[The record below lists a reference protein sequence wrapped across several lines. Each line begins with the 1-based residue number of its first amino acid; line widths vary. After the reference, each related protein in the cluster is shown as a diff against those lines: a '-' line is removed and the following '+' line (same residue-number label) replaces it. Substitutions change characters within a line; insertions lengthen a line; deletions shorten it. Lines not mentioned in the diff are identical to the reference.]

1 MVTRQAWEQG
11 EGTISQ
17 WDAHPH
23 SGHLYCACASLF
35 PGCCQATAPISL
47 AVRSVLSSW
56 WLVQSEGPPA
66 VLLLPGL
73 LPEWWPLACAPLGH
87 RQLRSNCNPPFGDI
101 GSIALR
107 TGRGLLGWACFLGS
121 LVFLALV
128 TAPFTGLC
136 CFRSSC
142 SSEHWA
148 CPIQPAAVQCL
159 FTTLHQRCSCPSAAR
174 SVQAEPE
181 LALHLST
188 QPVNPRMF
196 RCPERR

>member
-1 MVTRQAWEQG
+1 MHRQSSAAVLSTQPKALCGRFCPCG
-11 EGTISQ
+11 EPKSRLGGK
-17 WDAHPH
+17 AFAV
-23 SGHLYCACASLF
+23 SGV
-35 PGCCQATAPISL
+35 G
-47 AVRSVLSSW
+47 RLSSW